1 MGPGVGVLL
10 REPLSNEQLREIDQW
25 LIHHS
30 KSIKDT
36 PGDWEIWIDPSVFP
50 YSPHDEPCQINV
62 MVQGYAPYVEP
73 IYYPE
78 EVRAVLG
85 YLPTQVIQIDAGCNR
100 QLDHYQ

>member
-10 REPLSNEQLREIDQW
+10 REPLSNEQLREIDRW

-30 KSIKDT
+30 KNIKDT
-36 PGDWEIWIDPSVFP
+36 LGDWEIWIDPSVFP

-62 MVQGYAPYVEP
+62 MVQGHAPYVEP

-78 EVRAVLG
+78 EVRDSMAYQL
-85 YLPTQVIQIDAGCNR
+85 IQFALTRHLLWR
-100 QLDHYQ
+100 QE